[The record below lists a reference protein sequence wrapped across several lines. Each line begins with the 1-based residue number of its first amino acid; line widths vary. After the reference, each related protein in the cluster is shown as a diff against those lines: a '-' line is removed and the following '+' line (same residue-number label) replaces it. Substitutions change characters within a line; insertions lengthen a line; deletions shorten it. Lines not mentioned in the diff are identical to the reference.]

1 MRNDAHLLPARLRE
15 AAAAIAN
22 NRAARGHGA
31 PAIANVLD
39 ILPQKLLDEVV
50 EDAMAALDAAAIFTP
65 KPGKP
70 SGDRG
75 EHRVIL
81 AAAAGADL
89 DAQAVVLLDVAR
101 DGTVTVSTYALQPG
115 TPAKAIAEWADGLW
129 QHAITAVPFRTAF
142 GWGRDGV
149 PTPLTAD
156 ERATITPTQQAF
168 AHRNTVETDA

>member
-1 MRNDAHLLPARLRE
+1 MSNQAHLLPGRLRE

-22 NRAARGHGA
+22 ARAARRGA
-31 PAIANVLD
+31 PAVANVLD
-39 ILPQKLLDEVV
+39 ILPQNLLDEVV
-50 EDAMAALDAAAIFTP
+50 EDATAALDAAAIFTP

-70 SGDRG
+70 PADRG

-81 AAAAGADL
+81 ATAAGADL

-129 QHAITAVPFRTAF
+129 RHAISAVPFRTAF
-142 GWGRDGV
+142 GWGCDGV

-156 ERATITPTQQAF
+156 ERATLNPAQQAF
-168 AHRNTVETDA
+168 ADRNTVETDA

>member
-1 MRNDAHLLPARLRE
+1 MSNGANLLPARLRG

-22 NRAARGHGA
+22 ARAGRRGA

-39 ILPQKLLDEVV
+39 ILPPKLFDEVV

-70 SGDRG
+70 PADRG

-89 DAQAVVLLDVAR
+89 DSQAVVLLDVAR

-129 QHAITAVPFRTAF
+129 QHAISAVPFRTVF
-142 GWGRDGV
+142 GWGREGV
-149 PTPLTAD
+149 PTPLTAE
-156 ERATITPTQQAF
+156 ERATLTPTQQAC
-168 AHRNTVETDA
+168 ADRNSLGDDA